1 MADSP
6 KKPRFG
12 NPTRRVSR
20 AGLGGGALLIALAL
34 YLLFRGFGPGGTG
47 SSGSGT
53 GPGESQPVL
62 ITTQADPSAQE
73 NSKKS
78 LVSPDSTEGGLTD
91 DEKKALSGNV
101 LTVLID
107 ERDYLVELPSDSES
121 LFRPTSLPRIIEL
134 AELTKGD
141 SNGIR
146 VRILRRETARALSEQ
161 ELLNELLRI
170 GIRKDHVIMPGGF
183 VP

>member
-1 MADSP
+1 MP
-6 KKPRFG
+6 G
-12 NPTRRVSR
+12 NPIQRVSR
-20 AGLGGGALLIALAL
+20 AGIGGGALLIGLAL

-53 GPGESQPVL
+53 GPGESQPALV
-62 ITTQADPSAQE
+62 TTQAEPSTQQNGKTSLALPDP
-73 NSKKS
+73 
-78 LVSPDSTEGGLTD
+78 TEGGLAD
-91 DEKKALSGNV
+91 DEKKALAGNV

-107 ERDYLVELPSDSES
+107 ERDYLIELPAEPES
-121 LFRPTSLPRIIEL
+121 LFRPTTLPRIIEL
-134 AELTKGD
+134 AKLTKGD

>member
-6 KKPRFG
+6 KKRMPG
-12 NPTRRVSR
+12 NPTQRVSR
-20 AGLGGGALLIALAL
+20 AGIGGGALLIALAL

-53 GPGESQPVL
+53 GPGESQPTL
-62 ITTQADPSAQE
+62 ITTQSDPSAQE
-73 NSKKS
+73 SEKKS
-78 LVSPDSTEGGLTD
+78 LALPDPTEGRLAD
-91 DEKKALSGNV
+91 DEKKALAGNV

-107 ERDYLVELPSDSES
+107 ERDYLIELPGEPES